1 MPIAKGAVAVMPYLL
16 PVSQGVVKSSCGR
29 LGGPMN
35 DQRVLTT
42 PYPSREGYDRKKL
55 GFF

>member
-1 MPIAKGAVAVMPYLL
+1 MPYLL